1 MYYRLESTKVR
12 IAYLNDHMYD
22 MTMCIMSLNATQNPL
37 TKILDRIVNF
47 PSTLLLKISFILI
60 LIFLDLGDHPRLS
73 HGYSST

>member
-1 MYYRLESTKVR
+1 MYYRLESAKVR

-47 PSTLLLKISFILI
+47 PSAVLV
-60 LIFLDLGDHPRLS
+60 
-73 HGYSST
+73 